1 MSQRAAGNRN
11 QLVTI
16 EAPSQSTDGL
26 GQRVETW
33 AAITDGTDIWAA
45 ALPIRGREF
54 FAAGTMQNETTV
66 RFVIDYRADV
76 TYAMRVVWNGV
87 PHAIV
92 GEPINV
98 NGMNHTLEL
107 MCAAGGRDT
116 RT

>member
-1 MSQRAAGNRN
+1 MSQRAAGKRD

-33 AAITDGTDIWAA
+33 AAITDGTNIWAA

-54 FAAGTMQNETTV
+54 FAAGATQNETTV
-66 RFVIDYRADV
+66 RFFMDYRADI
-76 TYAMRVVWNGV
+76 TSAMRIVWNGIA
-87 PHAIV
+87 HAIV

-98 NGMNHTLEL
+98 NGGNHTLEL

>member
-1 MSQRAAGNRN
+1 MSQRAAGARD

-33 AAITDGTDIWAA
+33 AAITGGTDIWAA

-54 FAAGTMQNETTV
+54 FAAGAMQSEATV
-66 RFVIDYRADV
+66 RFFIDYRADV
-76 TYAMRVVWNGV
+76 DGTMRVVWNGLA
-87 PHAIV
+87 HAIV

-98 NGMNHTLEL
+98 KGGNHTLEL